1 MVLLKDVAKLA
12 GVSMMTVSRAINNPE
27 KLKKETLERIQKAI
41 NETGYT
47 PDLSARMIRGTRSG
61 QKPRTIGVLAL
72 DTATSPF
79 SVDITLSI
87 EETARSHGWNSY
99 VVNMLEGD
107 DPEAIASLLFSHRPD
122 GIIYTAMGLRQVEIT
137 KHMMKV
143 PLVLANC
150 ESLNV
155 QTASYV
161 PDDEDG
167 QYNAVKGL
175 LNAGY
180 RQPLCLYLPANH
192 PATLR
197 RALGIKR
204 ACEEHGINADALSH
218 HFLSTKNYTDIPE
231 IVRNQI
237 HHGKASFDSVICGND
252 RIAFIVYQILLE
264 SGLKIPKD
272 VAVVGYDNMVGIGE
286 LFIPPLSTVQLPHY
300 EIGKRSALHII
311 NGETHRETVYI
322 SSPWLPRDS
331 I

>member
-12 GVSMMTVSRAINNPE
+12 GVSMMTVSRAINTPE
-27 KLKKETLERIQKAI
+27 KLKKETLERIQHAI
-41 NETGYT
+41 CETGYT

-61 QKPRTIGVLAL
+61 HKPQTIGVLAL

-107 DPEAIASLLFSHRPD
+107 DPEFIASLLLSHRPD

-137 KHMMKV
+137 KHMLKV

-155 QTASYV
+155 QIASYV
-161 PDDEDG
+161 PDDENG
-167 QYNAVKGL
+167 QYHAIKAL

-180 RQPLCLYLPANH
+180 HQPLCLYLPINH
-192 PATLR
+192 PATIR
-197 RALGIKR
+197 RCLGVKL
-204 ACEEHGINADALSH
+204 ACEEHGIDVDTLPH
-218 HFLSTKNYTDIPE
+218 HFLNTVNYVDI
-231 IVRNQI
+231 IAVVRKHI
-237 HHGKASFDSVICGND
+237 HHGNANFDSIICGND

-272 VAVVGYDNMVGIGE
+272 VAVIGYDNMVGIGE
-286 LFIPPLSTVQLPHY
+286 LFIPSLSTVQLPHY

-322 SSPWLPRDS
+322 TSPWLPRDS